1 MESAQGKTPTGEP
14 GISRRGVLAGSA
26 AMTAALVAASAP
38 GASALSPATGVAGTA
53 GRTRTGAPLGFTPV
67 PVSEADAFTVPD
79 AYTAEVLAP
88 WGRPLL
94 SGGPAWREDGGN
106 SAAEQSAQI
115 GSHHHGVRFLPLP
128 GGEGGERRG
137 MLMISHEAVDA
148 ALLGGGAAKA
158 LAAQGVSAV
167 EVRETGGAW
176 RVVDSARNRR
186 VTGTTP
192 VAFSGPFDPGTGP
205 HLGVL
210 ACGGDGVTPWGTYLA
225 CEENAN
231 AYFGTDARRWRPSE
245 TERRYGLSHSGYGD
259 PWHREE
265 PRFDLA
271 ADADGVPEAQ
281 RFGWVVEIDPRDGG
295 STPVKRTALG
305 RYPHAGA
312 TVTESGGRVVVY
324 SADAEDGEY
333 LYKFVGSADW
343 RKLRAEGRSPLD
355 DGTLHVAR
363 LDADGT
369 GTWLPLRHGT
379 HPLTERLGW
388 RDQGDVLLRARQ
400 AADAL
405 GATPLERPERVTVNP
420 RNGDVYAALAG
431 GPESSC
437 CETDHAG
444 DARQAAPHG
453 RILRWREEDGDP
465 AATTFRW
472 EEFVSD
478 PLSGVDEA
486 ATFAAPKGVWFNADG
501 LLWIST
507 GVSGR
512 DLNQEGTGHAAAG
525 NNALLAADPKSGEI
539 RRFLTGPRGAEI
551 TGVCATP
558 DGRTLFVNV
567 QHPGQ
572 RTARWGA
579 PDAGNPRAVSNWP
592 DGRQGGRARSA
603 TVAVRRRDGG
613 PIGT

>member
-1 MESAQGKTPTGEP
+1 MNSPQGAESAEAGV
-14 GISRRGVLAGSA
+14 SRRDVLAGG
-26 AMTAALVAASAP
+26 AALAAAFVAASASGAAALTSAPGTTGAAGRP
-38 GASALSPATGVAGTA
+38 GA
-53 GRTRTGAPLGFTPV
+53 GAPLGFTPV
-67 PVSEADAFTVPD
+67 PVSEADAITVPD

-88 WGRPLL
+88 WGRPVRP
-94 SGGPAWREDGGN
+94 GGPAWREDGGN
-106 SAAEQSAQI
+106 PAAEQAVQV
-115 GSHHHGVRFLPLP
+115 GSHHHGVRFLPLAK
-128 GGEGGERRG
+128 GGRGARHG
-137 MLMISHEAVDA
+137 MLMISHEAVDR
-148 ALLGGGAAKA
+148 ALLGGDTAKA
-158 LAAQGVSAV
+158 LAAQGVTAV
-167 EVRETGGAW
+167 EVRDTGGGW

-186 VTGTTP
+186 VTGTTQ

-231 AYFGTDARRWRPSE
+231 AHFGTDERGWRPTE
-245 TERRYGLSHSGYGD
+245 TQRRYGLSHSGYGD

-281 RFGWVVEIDPRDGG
+281 RFGWVIEIDPRDPD

-312 TVTESGGRVVVY
+312 AVTESGGRVVVY

-333 LYKFVGSADW
+333 LYKFTGSADW
-343 RKLRAEGRSPLD
+343 RTQRTAGENPLD
-355 DGTLHVAR
+355 HGTLHVAR

-369 GTWLPLRHGT
+369 GTWLPLRHGV

-431 GPESSC
+431 GPGGLC
-437 CETDHAG
+437 CEAGHAG
-444 DARQAAPHG
+444 DTRRAAPHG
-453 RILRWREEDGDP
+453 RILRWREDGGDP
-465 AATTFRW
+465 AATTFHW

-478 PLSGVDEA
+478 PLSGSDEA
-486 ATFAAPKGVWFNADG
+486 AAFAAPKGVWFDADG

-507 GVSGR
+507 GIPGR
-512 DLNQEGTGHAAAG
+512 DLNQEGTEHAVAG

-579 PDAGNPRAVSNWP
+579 PDVDSPGAVSTWP
-592 DGRQGGRARSA
+592 DGRPGGRARSA
-603 TVAVRRRDGG
+603 TVAIRRRDGG